1 MNVARLIGDQLG
13 GIVRLVGRAVT
24 AAKTAGREG
33 PSRES
38 SPKAGTSVAGLR
50 VKRLF
55 DVVVSAFG
63 LVILTPFLL
72 AIALVLLAVQGRPLL
87 LRQRRPGLYGR
98 PFVIVKF
105 RTMTE
110 EVDAAGNLLPD
121 DQRITR
127 FGRFLRHTSL
137 DELPELY
144 NVLKGEMSLVGPRP
158 LLMRYLD
165 RYSPE
170 QMRRHEIRP
179 GITGWTQVNGRNA
192 LSWEEKFALDLWYVD
207 NRSLALDLKIL
218 LLTVWKALKRE
229 GITRPG
235 WATTEEF
242 WGVLARPEDGRRSG
256 RLVDDRSL

>member
-1 MNVARLIGDQLG
+1 MVEA
-13 GIVRLVGRAVT
+13 VGQAVSPAT
-24 AAKTAGREG
+24 TAGGEATRRPL
-33 PSRES
+33 PSR
-38 SPKAGTSVAGLR
+38 PVPPRAR
-50 VKRLF
+50 VWAKRVL
-55 DVVVSAFG
+55 DVVASAFG
-63 LVILTPFLL
+63 LVILAPLLLVIALALL
-72 AIALVLLAVQGRPLL
+72 AIQGRPVL
-87 LRQRRPGLYGR
+87 LRQRRPGRFGQA
-98 PFVIVKF
+98 FVIFKF
-105 RTMTE
+105 RTMTN

-127 FGRFLRHTSL
+127 VGRFLRHTSL

-170 QMRRHEIRP
+170 QMRRHEVRP

-192 LSWEEKFALDLWYVD
+192 LSWDEKFALDLWYVD
-207 NRSLALDLKIL
+207 NHSLGLDFKIL

-229 GITRPG
+229 GITQPG

-242 WGVLARPEDGRRSG
+242 WGAVGHPENGHRTGIMTNDIAI
-256 RLVDDRSL
+256 